1 MIAIN
6 NRLVQIKETSCCDI
20 IENIPEGWDLM
31 SLLSYKAARLQHEGL
46 ESGEAPEDA
55 AIVGVG

>member
-1 MIAIN
+1 
-6 NRLVQIKETSCCDI
+6 
-20 IENIPEGWDLM
+20 M